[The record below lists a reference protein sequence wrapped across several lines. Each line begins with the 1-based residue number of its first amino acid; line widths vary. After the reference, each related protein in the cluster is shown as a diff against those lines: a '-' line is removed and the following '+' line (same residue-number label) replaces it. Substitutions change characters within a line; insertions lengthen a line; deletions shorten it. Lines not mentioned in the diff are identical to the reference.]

1 MPSTRSWLLWSAE
14 KVPGGC
20 GGQGLPAG
28 PIASL
33 AVSPGDAG
41 TAYAGTQ
48 SGLFKTSDGGATWT
62 PRGPAQA
69 VLALAAAPSN
79 ARFLYEAVSISQE
92 SSALYHSGDGGETW
106 QRAAGGVP
114 ARFMV
119 GALAADPHHAGVAVA
134 AGIGFVPGTN
144 APISIVLATR
154 DGGAT
159 WSTLTANAA
168 FFGVNVL
175 VSDPRSPGTLYAG
188 NFYGIYRSDDGGASW
203 RPLLADPRGIQVNA
217 LVLDPGSPGTL
228 YAAAGSF
235 SPTVMRSTDGGA
247 SWTQIASFST
257 QVNALAIDPQAS
269 SILLAGVE
277 LNGVLRSKDYGLS
290 WRPAR
295 SGFDAVAVS
304 TLVVGMSPASSPTP
318 PTLFCAP
325 LASEG
330 YFQQPLGVARS
341 ADDGGSWTY
350 LPGPAAPGGGPL
362 GKSVGLIFELQFARN
377 DPSALLALT
386 DSGLWAS
393 RDGGASWLA
402 NASLPM
408 NELLQLGFCQADPRI
423 ALAAGWDMSEP
434 SISRA
439 AVSVDGAA
447 TWAELANVPNEGVFQ
462 AGWTAAAVLG
472 RHCQLWLVGGY
483 PSLSGPPFS
492 VLYRSRDGGATWQTV
507 GQGLPAATSNGTG
520 ILQRLVPD
528 PLRPR
533 SVYAVL
539 TGTPGLFVSD
549 DAGLSWRQAGA
560 DLAAKGII
568 VSDLVV
574 DPAGGTLYAATDHG
588 VFASADRGASWAQLG
603 TGLTNPQVL
612 RIALAGAGPKTL
624 VAATNGSGLFE
635 LSLATLAGPA
645 QGAPLTP

>member
-1 MPSTRSWLLWSAE
+1 M
-14 KVPGGC
+14 
-20 GGQGLPAG
+20 
-28 PIASL
+28 
-33 AVSPGDAG
+33 
-41 TAYAGTQ
+41 
-48 SGLFKTSDGGATWT
+48 
-62 PRGPAQA
+62 
-69 VLALAAAPSN
+69 LALAAAPSDP
-79 ARFLYEAVSISQE
+79 RFLYEAVSTSQE

-106 QRAAGGVP
+106 QRAADGVP
-114 ARFMV
+114 SRFTV
-119 GALAADPHHAGVAVA
+119 GALAADPHRAGVAVA

-168 FFGVNVL
+168 FFGVNEL
-175 VSDPRSPGTLYAG
+175 VSDPLSPGTLYAG

-217 LVLDPGSPGTL
+217 LVLDAASPGTL

-235 SPTVMRSTDGGA
+235 SPAVMRSTDGGA

-257 QVNALAIDPQAS
+257 QVNALAVDPQVP

-277 LNGVLRSKDYGLS
+277 LHGVLRSKDHGLS

-304 TLVVGMSPASSPTP
+304 AVVASPASPVNLPNP

-330 YFQQPLGVARS
+330 FFQQPLGIARS

-362 GKSVGLIFELQFARN
+362 GKSVGLIFELQFAPN
-377 DPSALLALT
+377 DPEALLAST
-386 DSGLWAS
+386 DNGLWAS
-393 RDGGASWLA
+393 RDGGASWQA
-402 NASLPM
+402 NTSLPM
-408 NELLQLGFCQADPRI
+408 NELLQLGFCRADPRI
-423 ALAAGWDMSEP
+423 ALAAGWDASEP

-447 TWAELANVPNEGVFQ
+447 TWTELTNVPSEGVFQ

-472 RHCQLWLVGGY
+472 RRCQLWLVGGY

-492 VLYRSRDGGATWQTV
+492 VLYRSRDGGSTWQTV
-507 GQGLPAATSNGTG
+507 GQGLPVATSSGMG
-520 ILQRLVPD
+520 ILRRLIPD

-533 SVYAVL
+533 GVYAVL

-560 DLAAKGII
+560 DLAAMGII

-588 VFASADRGASWAQLG
+588 VFASANRGASWAQLG

-612 RIALAGAGPKTL
+612 RIALAGSGPKTL
-624 VAATNGSGLFE
+624 IAATNGSGLFE
-635 LSLATLAGPA
+635 LSLAALASPA
-645 QGAPLTP
+645 LP